1 MNTKIP
7 LILIFFC
14 LTGCQQKNE
23 VAFKSEVDKCV
34 DAIVKADVTVKDPL
48 GILPDS
54 KDAKPKAVIEAQA
67 RLDCLR
73 AQAGQK

>member
-7 LILIFFC
+7 LILIFLWF
-14 LTGCQQKNE
+14 TGCQQKDE
-23 VAFKSEVDKCV
+23 VVSKSEVDKCV
-34 DAIVKADVTVKDPL
+34 DAIVKAVVTANDPL
-48 GILPDS
+48 GILPES